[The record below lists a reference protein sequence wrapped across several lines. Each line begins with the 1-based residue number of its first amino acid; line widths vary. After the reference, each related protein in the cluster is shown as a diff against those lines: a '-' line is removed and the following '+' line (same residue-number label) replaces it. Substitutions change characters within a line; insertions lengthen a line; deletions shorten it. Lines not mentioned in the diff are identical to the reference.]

1 MNCERRAFYWR
12 YCYGCLSILC
22 TRRRRR
28 TIHIARRSPPNLNIP
43 QFFASFFH
51 GTLVLLDMRFNMSN
65 PLVRSSKA
73 ALTNGANVGLLFRV
87 TSRMRPQ
94 MILARKSPRAIR
106 AGKGARVCVDALVA
120 FTLVGSSEALWAVL
134 ALVCSIGDWDL

>member
-1 MNCERRAFYWR
+1 
-12 YCYGCLSILC
+12 
-22 TRRRRR
+22 
-28 TIHIARRSPPNLNIP
+28 
-43 QFFASFFH
+43 
-51 GTLVLLDMRFNMSN
+51 MRFNMSN

-73 ALTNGANVGLLFRV
+73 ALTNGADVGLLFGV

-134 ALVCSIGDWDL
+134 ALVCSIGDWDLLEYLDFFVQINFFERRISFEFFLLQWGIQITRPFNTKFLKVSEFANNESEITK